1 MISTEPTSAQLK
13 EMATVDLALPFD
25 MINLLKY
32 RPIAIYELEAEN
44 SKGRT
49 GREAYNEY
57 GKVVY
62 PKIVELGGSLVYRGA
77 CDHLFVG
84 DKKQDYDEFIVVH
97 YPSRKAY
104 LDMFHS
110 PEYQGA
116 IMHRKAGL
124 EFRVL
129 HECNPT
135 S

>member
-1 MISTEPTSAQLK
+1 MISTEPTNAQLQ
-13 EMATVDLALPFD
+13 EMASLDLESPFD

-32 RPIAIYELEAEN
+32 RPIAIYQSDAEN

-57 GKVVY
+57 GMVVY
-62 PKIVELGGSLVYRGA
+62 PKIIELGGSLAYRGS

-84 DKKQDYDEFIVVH
+84 DDKQDYDELIVVH

-104 LDMFHS
+104 LDMFYS
-110 PEYQGA
+110 PEYQRA
-116 IMHRKAGL
+116 IRHRKAGL

-129 HECNPT
+129 HACNPI